1 MNDEITLSS
10 NLNVITSEIH
20 GYKNMIGHG
29 LYEIGKRLKHVKEN
43 DLAHGEWEKYCK
55 EEIDISPAYANRY
68 IKVFEEFGESNQ
80 YTSIGLNKLYMIATL
95 PEEAR
100 KEEHV
105 TADGEIKTLD
115 EMTVRELQE
124 LKKKLNQ
131 KDEQIKEQ
139 QRVIE
144 HYATKRPEVV
154 EKIVEVEKEVVHP
167 HVDDLRSDNK
177 QLSDAL
183 RNAKAEADAATKRN
197 EFLEREIKE
206 LYETRKEVDEKS
218 RRYEELTEGIQRLEG
233 KMNENQQMLASQKR
247 VLDTIRGGNDLL
259 DKLSGLIYATDLE
272 TLTGNE
278 LVHVE
283 LNKLMQRVE
292 WWFNDLNKK
301 IDSTTILE
309 GEIIND

>member
-1 MNDEITLSS
+1 MDNEIILSN
-10 NLNVITSEIH
+10 NLNQIELEIKWH
-20 GYKNMIGHG
+20 KDNAGKSIW
-29 LYEIGKRLKHVKEN
+29 EIGRRLNHVKKE
-43 DLAHGEWEKYCK
+43 DLVHGEFMDWVNRQGIEQT
-55 EEIDISPAYANRY
+55 AANRMMK
-68 IKVFEEFGESNQ
+68 IADELPNSATLHNLGASA
-80 YTSIGLNKLYMIATL
+80 LYLIATL

-105 TADGEIKTLD
+105 TADGKNKTPD
-115 EMTVRELQE
+115 EMTVRELQD

-139 QRVIE
+139 QRVID
-144 HYATKRPEVV
+144 HYATKKPEVV

-197 EFLEREIKE
+197 EFLEHEIKE

-259 DKLSGLIYATDLE
+259 DKLSGLIYATDIE

>member
-1 MNDEITLSS
+1 MNNEISLSKDV
-10 NLNVITSEIH
+10 NRIETEIQF
-20 GYKNMIGHG
+20 YKEQAGESIW
-29 LYEIGKRLKHVKEN
+29 EIGRRLNHVKEH
-43 DLAHGEWEKYCK
+43 DLTHGEFVNWVENQGIQYR
-55 EEIDISPAYANRY
+55 EANRMM
-68 IKVFEEFGESNQ
+68 KVADE
-80 YTSIGLNKLYMIATL
+80 LNPDMTTLSHLGSSALYLIATL
-95 PEEAR
+95 PEGER
-100 KEEHV
+100 DIEHV
-105 TADGEIKTLD
+105 TANGATKTPD

-124 LKKKLNQ
+124 LKKELKEKN
-131 KDEQIKEQ
+131 KQIEAQ
-139 QRVIE
+139 QRVIDE
-144 HYATKRPEVV
+144 QADAEPI
-154 EKIVEVEKEVVHP
+154 IVKKEVTHP

-197 EFLEREIKE
+197 EFLEHEIKE

-259 DKLSGLIYATDLE
+259 DKLSGLIYATDIE

>member
-1 MNDEITLSS
+1 MNEITLSKDI
-10 NLNVITSEIH
+10 NRIETEIQF
-20 GYKNMIGHG
+20 YKEKAGESIW
-29 LYEIGKRLKHVKEN
+29 EIGRRLNHVKEN
-43 DLAHGEWEKYCK
+43 DLAHGEFGKWLDKVK
-55 EEIDISPAYANRY
+55 INQSTANKMMR
-68 IKVFEEFGESNQ
+68 VTRELPNS
-80 YTSIGLNKLYMIATL
+80 YTYTNLGLTALDLITAL
-95 PEEAR
+95 PEEER
-100 KEEHV
+100 EKEH
-105 TADGEIKTLD
+105 TLSSGEAKTPD
-115 EMTVRELQE
+115 EMTVRELKE
-124 LKKKLNQ
+124 LKKEINALEDALKG
-131 KDEQIKEQ
+131 KDKVIDDLK
-139 QRVIE
+139 QRE
-144 HYATKRPEVV
+144 PEVIQ
-154 EKIVEVEKEVVHP
+154 KIIEVEKEVTHP

-183 RNAKAEADAATKRN
+183 RNAKAEADAATKRS
-197 EFLEREIKE
+197 EFLEHEIKE

-259 DKLSGLIYATDLE
+259 DKLSGLIYATDIE